1 MAVGRAEEREEEQ
14 AGALSGGPG
23 HGAHSK
29 LQGGCESGERWHQ
42 PAAAVQVESAGLSGC
57 W

>member
-29 LQGGCESGERWHQ
+29 LQGGCESGERWRQ